1 MLYSKNDFSLM
12 IESLAVQNEEVSYI
26 NTIVDYCKKNN
37 LEIENVIKLLNKS
50 LLAKIECEAETL
62 NLVSKKR
69 KKQNASLPV

>member
-62 NLVSKKR
+62 NLVSKK
-69 KKQNASLPV
+69 KKKKNASLPI